1 MANATLYVGDAK
13 ETLQALPAESVQTCI
28 TSPPYWGL
36 RDYGEDGQLGLEETP
51 QEYVQN
57 LMEVFRE
64 VRRVLRDDGTLW
76 LNLGDSY
83 AGGKIGRS
91 DKHEDGGG
99 LYDGTQDGWENQEP
113 KQRTPPDGLK
123 EKDLVGIPWR
133 VALALQDDGWW
144 LRSDIIWNKPN
155 PMPES
160 VTDRPTS
167 SHEHIFLLTKSKQ
180 YYYDAD
186 AIREDAVKGNAGSK
200 FHTGKTA
207 GHHNGSDPS
216 SAEREETGR
225 RNKRDVWEVTTKP
238 YSDAHFAVYPP
249 DLIEPCVKAGTS
261 KKGHCPECGAPWKRQ
276 VDHEPGD
283 YEYSERGEK
292 VGSNAQASGTQKKP
306 AKRTTVGWE
315 PGCNCDKDPEPDVVL
330 DPFAGAGT
338 TGLVALAK
346 GRDFIGIDLSRD
358 YCEMAAERIR
368 SDAPL
373 MNQVEICTPVT
384 A

>member
-1 MANATLYVGDAK
+1 MSDSDLQTANFYVGDAK
-13 ETLQALPAESVQTCI
+13 EALQTLPAESVQTCI

-57 LMEVFRE
+57 LVEVFRE
-64 VRRVLRDDGTLW
+64 VWRVLTQDGTLW

-83 AGGKIGRS
+83 MGSGPNRQGESVGADGEQNGRGRDTRGAVGS
-91 DKHEDGGG
+91 
-99 LYDGTQDGWENQEP
+99 
-113 KQRTPPDGLK
+113 LK

-167 SHEHIFLLTKSKQ
+167 SHEHIFLLSKSKQ
-180 YYYDAD
+180 YYYDTD
-186 AIREDAVKGNAGSK
+186 AIREDA
-200 FHTGKTA
+200 
-207 GHHNGSDPS
+207 
-216 SAEREETGR
+216 ERESSGNTERRYEQNRDGEDGIGHSIPWENDGDG
-225 RNKRDVWEVTTKP
+225 RNKRDVWTVSTKP
-238 YSDAHFAVYPP
+238 YPEAHFAVYPP
-249 DLIEPCVKAGTS
+249 DLIEPCVSAGS
-261 KKGHCPECGAPWKRQ
+261 E
-276 VDHEPGD
+276 EGD
-283 YEYSERGEK
+283 
-292 VGSNAQASGTQKKP
+292 
-306 AKRTTVGWE
+306 TVF
-315 PGCNCDKDPEPDVVL
+315 

-346 GRDFIGIDLSRD
+346 GRDFIGIDLSEE
-358 YCEMAAERIR
+358 YCEMAAKRIR
-368 SDAPL
+368 KDAPL
-373 MNQVEICTPVT
+373 MNNVEICEPVY